1 MPQKPSKR
9 PKTYCQIRQNTIK
22 SQTRSK
28 NNLARNTYDQ
38 NDDAK
43 SSKRCKTNGGQ
54 TTKQNDT
61 AKSGK
66 TQRG

>member
-1 MPQKPSKR
+1 MPQKPSSIKQNKIANAAQKQFS
-9 PKTYCQIRQNTIK
+9 PDTYG
-22 SQTRSK
+22 
-28 NNLARNTYDQ
+28 Q

-43 SSKRCKTNGGQ
+43 SGKRCKTNGGQ
-54 TTKQNDT
+54 TTDQNDT